1 MKYFEFYNTTSPV
14 ILAQKGRKMPELNAN
29 DTNSVKRWQDWA
41 VQNGYMTQEQV
52 DTGYGIYGPRTK
64 AAFAKAIQS
73 NPQESSQK
81 LPSFEQYMYN
91 TGALGG
97 QASGLSRIKRLG
109 NAIDEVKT
117 MLGSALGFS
126 NEIGE
131 GAKRQ
136 IVSHLSSKNRGDAK
150 GTAYHYENDRRYGDA
165 AAGVGTDLKDE
176 GMSLSTIISRPGR
189 YTIGQN
195 NFTSVEGGDGT
206 YYDKETGSY
215 SIIDPTDYHTIT
227 VDGKN
232 YDIKNMTQE
241 EIKNLPGN
249 VWSDIKGIFTGEHN
263 PMTAFENI
271 GSRLGWNGTRTGY
284 ISGNDIEAY
293 RQEYEK
299 FLNDPKMQE
308 QYFKQVQKYNLNS

>member
-1 MKYFEFYNTTSPV
+1 
-14 ILAQKGRKMPELNAN
+14 
-29 DTNSVKRWQDWA
+29 
-41 VQNGYMTQEQV
+41 MTQEQA

-64 AAFAKAIQS
+64 AAFAKASQS

-97 QASGLSRIKRLG
+97 KANGLSGIKRLG

-117 MLGSALGFS
+117 MLGSALGFT

-136 IVSHLSSKNRGDAK
+136 IISHLLSKNNGNAK
-150 GTAYHYENDRRYGDA
+150 NTAYHYENDRRYGDA

-176 GMSLSTIISRPGR
+176 GMTLSTIISRPGR

-195 NFTSVEGGDGT
+195 NFTSKEGGDGT

-215 SIIDPTDYHTIT
+215 TIIDPTDYHIIT

-232 YDIKNMTQE
+232 ISIKGKSKE
-241 EIKNLPGN
+241 EI
-249 VWSDIKGIFTGEHN
+249 D
-263 PMTAFENI
+263 A
-271 GSRLGWNGTRTGY
+271 
-284 ISGNDIEAY
+284 ISGN
-293 RQEYEK
+293 
-299 FLNDPKMQE
+299 
-308 QYFKQVQKYNLNS
+308 V

>member
-1 MKYFEFYNTTSPV
+1 
-14 ILAQKGRKMPELNAN
+14 
-29 DTNSVKRWQDWA
+29 
-41 VQNGYMTQEQV
+41 MTQEQV

-64 AAFAKAIQS
+64 AAFAKATQASQS
-73 NPQESSQK
+73 NPQKSSRK
-81 LPSFEQYMYN
+81 LPNFEQYMYN

-97 QASGLSRIKRLG
+97 QADNLSRIKRLG
-109 NAIDEVKT
+109 NVIDEVKT

-150 GTAYHYENDRRYGDA
+150 GTAYHYENDKRYGDA
-165 AAGVGTDLKDE
+165 SAGVGTDLKDS

-195 NFTSVEGGDGT
+195 NFTSVKGGNGT

-215 SIIDPTDYHTIT
+215 TIIDPTDYHTIT
-227 VDGKN
+227 IDGKN

-249 VWSDIKGIFTGEHN
+249 V
-263 PMTAFENI
+263 
-271 GSRLGWNGTRTGY
+271 
-284 ISGNDIEAY
+284 
-293 RQEYEK
+293 
-299 FLNDPKMQE
+299 
-308 QYFKQVQKYNLNS
+308 